1 MVVAVATALMPLW
14 ALAGNQEVAEQIGAS
29 LRSSGQIHGYK
40 IGVKFQD
47 GTAWLR
53 GTVATQAQMDAAL
66 KIVSHTPGVK
76 NVVNNMTIAGEG
88 PESAGQLQ
96 QVTGAMA
103 PERSRPPMAADLAV
117 PQAAGANN
125 RALLSYPTTGRV
137 EPVATS
143 FDSRPV
149 QPAGVEEPAPGP
161 DAVSPATTRFTGMA
175 QPQTQSRSLFAR
187 PGQPIPMA
195 MVQNTAPGV
204 GMAPGSSP
212 AAGMMPGSAMPGAP
226 GMAPGMGMVP
236 GSSPT
241 AGMMQAGPM
250 PGAPGMVPGQGGPI
264 PQYAAPA
271 AMGAPAG
278 RYDQP
283 YMPNYAWPGYAA
295 YPNYAALTYPK
306 QYSPTAWPY
315 IGPFYPYPQVPLG
328 WRKVTM
334 QWHDGWWFLDFD
346 DGSHKGPLSGVFRPL
361 SWH

>member
-1 MVVAVATALMPLW
+1 MRRLILGMVVAVATALMPLW

-66 KIVSHTPGVK
+66 KIVSQTPGVK
-76 NVVNNMTIAGEG
+76 SVVNNMTIAGEG

-103 PERSRPPMAADLAV
+103 PEQSRPPMAADLAV

-149 QPAGVEEPAPGP
+149 QPAGVEEPAAGP
-161 DAVSPATTRFTGMA
+161 DTVSPATTRFTGMA
-175 QPQTQSRSLFAR
+175 QPQTRSMFPAPMSQSSVAR
-187 PGQPIPMA
+187 QGQPIPVA
-195 MVQNTAPGV
+195 MVQNTAPPA
-204 GMAPGSSP
+204 GMVPGSSP
-212 AAGMMPGSAMPGAP
+212 AAGMMPAVPMPGAP
-226 GMAPGMGMVP
+226 GMA
-236 GSSPT
+236 
-241 AGMMQAGPM
+241 
-250 PGAPGMVPGQGGPI
+250 PGQGGPI

-271 AMGAPAG
+271 VMGAPAG